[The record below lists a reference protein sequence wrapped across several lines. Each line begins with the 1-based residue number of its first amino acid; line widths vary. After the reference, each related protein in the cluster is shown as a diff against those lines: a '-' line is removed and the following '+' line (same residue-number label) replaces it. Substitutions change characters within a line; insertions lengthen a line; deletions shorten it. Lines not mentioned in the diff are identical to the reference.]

1 MSAIKAR
8 LLAARRGEQGS
19 MTVEYAMVMII
30 CVALAG
36 ILLAIVSSA
45 EVRAHLTGIVMRSL
59 A

>member
-1 MSAIKAR
+1 MHAIKAR
-8 LLAARRGEQGS
+8 LLAVRRGEEGS